1 MTPSDARRA
10 RLPRAL
16 DTVAVLAILCGLI
29 SSLAGLW
36 DLTHGGDI
44 AGRVVACVGVV
55 LLIVGAA
62 LAVLAVEVDRG

>member
-1 MTPSDARRA
+1 MTPSDTRRTH
-10 RLPRAL
+10 LPRAL
-16 DTVAVLAILCGLI
+16 DAVAVLAILCGLI
-29 SSLAGLW
+29 TALAGLW

-62 LAVLAVEVDRG
+62 LAVAAVQVGHG